1 MPRTRL
7 RSAAIACALISTVVG
22 AAACQPPRDTVDVL
36 LVGNSYIYFNN
47 LPELIEGVSQAL
59 ADGPVVRVVAHT
71 HGGET
76 LRGHLDDGH
85 VADLLTDARWE
96 WVILQEQSTL
106 GTGYVDADA
115 GTLGSPDD
123 FHAAARE
130 LVALA
135 REAGAQPGFYMTWAK
150 EAFPD
155 QAPAIAAAYR
165 DIAVEA
171 SAPVA
176 PVGDAWA
183 EALEQIPDVDLY
195 LDDGSHPNATGSYL
209 AALVIYATV
218 TGRSPL
224 GAPYELRGAPWNF
237 TEVMESE
244 QQTVLVSLPD
254 ALAEAL
260 QRIAAESTGT
270 SATPGR

>member
-1 MPRTRL
+1 M
-7 RSAAIACALISTVVG
+7 G
-22 AAACQPPRDTVDVL
+22 AAACQPPRDAVDVL
-36 LVGNSYIYFNN
+36 LVGNSYVYFNN
-47 LPELIEGVSQAL
+47 LPALIEGVSLSL
-59 ADGPVVRVVAHT
+59 AEGPVVRVVGHT

-85 VADLLTDARWE
+85 VADLLTDGPDDGRWE

-106 GTGYVDADA
+106 GTTYVDADA
-115 GTLGSPDD
+115 GTLGPPDD

-135 REAGAQPGFYMTWAK
+135 RYAGAEPGLYMTWAK
-150 EAFPD
+150 EAFPA

-165 DIAVEA
+165 DVAAEV
-171 SAPVA
+171 SARVA
-176 PVGDAWA
+176 PVGEAWA
-183 EALEQIPDVDLY
+183 EALEQIPDVDLH

-218 TGRSPL
+218 TGRSPM

-237 TEVMESE
+237 AEVMESE
-244 QQTVLVSLPD
+244 QPTVLVSLPA

-260 QRIAAESTGT
+260 QRIAAQSTGPPAPA
-270 SATPGR
+270 SR